1 MDAKRIALYRRIEQA
16 RNSRVLV
23 YFTGDRPGLETKM
36 ASEVLDYFVHHLDS
50 IRVVDR
56 ITLILYTR
64 GGETLSAWSLA
75 NLLRTFCN
83 TLEIII
89 PAKCHSAGTLLCLG
103 ADNLVMTKQA
113 TLGPIDPS
121 VNTPLNPQL
130 PGGQPIARV
139 PVSVEDVTAF
149 LEQAREALGHEPIGQ
164 IFERLTQE
172 VHPLVL
178 GNTYRARSQIRML
191 GRRLLSNH
199 MDRQENIDK
208 ILDFL
213 CSESGS
219 HDYTIYRREARD
231 LLGLPIE
238 TPSWEF
244 NYLLKEL
251 YDNIAAELELTIPF
265 DLNSVLGGSDQA
277 QYTFRRAL
285 IESVSGG
292 AHKFVSE
299 GVISRQRVEIQPGV
313 TGETLGDQRLFEGWR
328 FYDAEVTKQPE

>member
-1 MDAKRIALYRRIEQA
+1 MDAKRISLYKEIEQA
-16 RNSRVLV
+16 RNSKVLV
-23 YFTGDRPGLETKM
+23 YFTGDRRGLETKM
-36 ASEVLDYFVHHLDS
+36 ASEVLDFFVHHLD
-50 IRVVDR
+50 IIKVVDKVS
-56 ITLILYTR
+56 LILYTR

-75 NLLRTFCN
+75 NLLRTFCD

-121 VNTPLNPQL
+121 VNTPLNPQI
-130 PGGQPIARV
+130 PGGQPIASV
-139 PVSVEDVTAF
+139 PVSVEDVNAF

-164 IFERLTQE
+164 IFDSLTQE

-199 MDRQENIDK
+199 MDRQEDIEK

-213 CSESGS
+213 SSESGS
-219 HDYTIYRREARD
+219 HDYTINRREARD

-238 TPSWEF
+238 TPSWDF
-244 NYLLKEL
+244 YYLIKEL
-251 YDNIAAELELTIPF
+251 YDNIAKELELTTPF
-265 DLNSVLGGSDQA
+265 EVNSVLGNNDQA
-277 QYTFRRAL
+277 EYTFRRAL

-292 AHKFVSE
+292 AHQFVSQ

-313 TGETLGDQRLFEGWR
+313 NGEAISDQRSFEGWR
-328 FYDAEVTKQPE
+328 LYDAEVT

>member
-1 MDAKRIALYRRIEQA
+1 MNAERIALYKDIEQA

-23 YFTGDRPGLETKM
+23 YFTGDRRGLETKM
-36 ASEVLDYFVHHLDS
+36 ASEVLDLFVHHLDT
-50 IRVVDR
+50 IKVVDK
-56 ITLILYTR
+56 ISLILYTR

-75 NLLRTFCN
+75 NLLRTFCDEF
-83 TLEIII
+83 EIII

-121 VNTPLNPQL
+121 VTTPLNPQL
-130 PGGQPIARV
+130 PGGEPAARV

-149 LEQAREALGHEPIGQ
+149 LEQAREALGHEPIAQ
-164 IFERLTQE
+164 IFESLTQE

-178 GNTYRARSQIRML
+178 GHTYRIRSQIRML

-199 MDRQENIDK
+199 MDRQEDIEK

-219 HDYTIYRREARD
+219 HDYTVYRREARE

-244 NYLLKEL
+244 YYLIKEL
-251 YDNIAAELELTIPF
+251 YDNIAEDLELTTPF
-265 DLNSVLGGSDQA
+265 DVNSFLGSQDRA
-277 QYTFRRAL
+277 SYSFRRAL

-292 AHKFVSE
+292 SHSYVSE
-299 GVISRQRVEIQPGV
+299 GEVVRQRVEVQPGFI
-313 TGETLGDQRLFEGWR
+313 GDAIGDQRQLEGWR
-328 FYDAEVTKQPE
+328 FHEAEDA

>member
-1 MDAKRIALYRRIEQA
+1 MDAKRVALYKDIEQT
-16 RNSRVLV
+16 RNSKVLV
-23 YFTGDRPGLETKM
+23 YFTGDRRDLETKM
-36 ASEVLDYFVHHLDS
+36 ASEVLDFFVHHLD
-50 IRVVDR
+50 IITVVDK
-56 ITLILYTR
+56 ISLILYTR

-75 NLLRTFCN
+75 NLLRTFCDE
-83 TLEIII
+83 LEIII

-121 VNTPLNPQL
+121 VTTPLNPQL
-130 PGGQPIARV
+130 PGGEPAARV

-149 LEQAREALGHEPIGQ
+149 LEQAREALGHEPIAQ
-164 IFERLTQE
+164 IFESLTQE

-178 GNTYRARSQIRML
+178 GHTYRIRSQIRML

-199 MDRQENIDK
+199 MDRQEDIDK

-219 HDYTIYRREARD
+219 HDYTVYRREARE

-244 NYLLKEL
+244 YYLIKEL
-251 YDNIAAELELTIPF
+251 YDNIAEELELTTPY
-265 DLNSVLGGSDQA
+265 DVNSVLGSQDRA
-277 QYTFRRAL
+277 SYSFRRAL

-292 AHKFVSE
+292 SHVYVSE
-299 GVISRQRVEIQPGV
+299 GEVVRQRVEVQPGLI
-313 TGETLGDQRLFEGWR
+313 GDAIGDQRQFEGWR
-328 FYDAEVTKQPE
+328 FYDAEDA

>member
-1 MDAKRIALYRRIEQA
+1 MDAERIALYKDIEQA
-16 RNSRVLV
+16 RNSKVLV
-23 YFTGDRPGLETKM
+23 YFTGDRRDLETRM
-36 ASEVLDYFVHHLDS
+36 ASEVLDLFVHHLD
-50 IRVVDR
+50 IIKVVDK
-56 ITLILYTR
+56 ISLILYTR

-75 NLLRTFCN
+75 NLLRTFCDE
-83 TLEIII
+83 LEIII

-121 VNTPLNPQL
+121 VTTPLSPQL
-130 PGGQPIARV
+130 PGGEPAARV

-149 LEQAREALGHEPIGQ
+149 LEQAREALGHEPIAQ
-164 IFERLTQE
+164 IFESLTQE

-178 GNTYRARSQIRML
+178 GHTYRIRSQIRML

-199 MDRQENIDK
+199 MDRQEDIDK

-219 HDYTIYRREARD
+219 HDYTVYRREARE

-244 NYLLKEL
+244 YYLIKEL
-251 YDNIAAELELTIPF
+251 YDNIAEELELTTPF
-265 DLNSVLGGSDQA
+265 DVNSVLGSQDRA
-277 QYTFRRAL
+277 SYTFQRAL

-292 AHKFVSE
+292 SHRYVSE
-299 GVISRQRVEIQPGV
+299 GEVVRQRVEVQPGLI
-313 TGETLGDQRLFEGWR
+313 GDAIGDQRQFEGWR
-328 FYDAEVTKQPE
+328 FYDAEDA

>member
-1 MDAKRIALYRRIEQA
+1 MDAERIALYKDIEQA
-16 RNSRVLV
+16 RNSKVLV
-23 YFTGDRPGLETKM
+23 YFTGDRRDLETRM
-36 ASEVLDYFVHHLDS
+36 ASEVLDLFVHHLD
-50 IRVVDR
+50 IIKVVDK
-56 ITLILYTR
+56 ISLILYTR

-75 NLLRTFCN
+75 NLLRTFCDE
-83 TLEIII
+83 LEIII

-121 VNTPLNPQL
+121 VTTPLNPQL
-130 PGGQPIARV
+130 PGGEPAARV

-149 LEQAREALGHEPIGQ
+149 LEQAREALGHEPIAQ
-164 IFERLTQE
+164 IFESLTQE

-178 GNTYRARSQIRML
+178 GHTYRIRSQIRML

-199 MDRQENIDK
+199 MDRQEDIDK

-219 HDYTIYRREARD
+219 HDYTVYRREARE

-244 NYLLKEL
+244 YYLIKEL
-251 YDNIAAELELTIPF
+251 YDNIAEELELTTPF
-265 DLNSVLGGSDQA
+265 DVNSVLGSQDRA
-277 QYTFRRAL
+277 SYTFQRAL

-292 AHKFVSE
+292 SHRYVSE
-299 GVISRQRVEIQPGV
+299 GEVVRQRVEVQPGLI
-313 TGETLGDQRLFEGWR
+313 GDAIGDQRQFEGWR
-328 FYDAEVTKQPE
+328 FYDAEDA